1 MFALRRPWPRPLSRR
16 TLACVLAL
24 GLTLPVAQCWA
35 GVVVVAHASV
45 HKLDAETVQRIY
57 AGKVIVVG
65 GVTVSPVHLPTSS
78 LQRQHFMADLMQ
90 QSEDNYQAYWT
101 VRRYVG
107 KGTPPKEMHSV
118 AEVLGFVSATP
129 GGIAY
134 VDDADLPSGANV
146 VWRR

>member
-1 MFALRRPWPRPLSRR
+1 
-16 TLACVLAL
+16 
-24 GLTLPVAQCWA
+24 
-35 GVVVVAHASV
+35 
-45 HKLDAETVQRIY
+45 VQRIY
-57 AGKVIVVG
+57 AGKVIVVS
-65 GVTVSPVHLPTSS
+65 GVTVSPVHLPSSS
-78 LQRQHFMADLMQ
+78 LQRQHFMSDLMQ